1 MQARVITIKGN
12 HLSETGAGVLRESSA
27 LFENEFDIKTFDAIT
42 ADESNKLFTREGL
55 RWTYPWE
62 GQQSDIATGL
72 KLSAYSGADPRK
84 RVACFMSHYRLWKE
98 AAKSSENYL
107 ILEHDAIFTN
117 KLVDPGEAE
126 PGYDCVLGINDPRG
140 ATRRA
145 ALFHYIIQKNDK
157 VIQQLPKIDTWDV
170 PQGLAGN
177 SAYIITPSAAKKVI
191 ETVNRIGAWPNDALL
206 CYQNFNFLRVTK
218 QYYTRVQGLP
228 STTTL

>member
-107 ILEHDAIFTN
+107 ILEHDAYLE
-117 KLVDPGEAE
+117 K
-126 PGYDCVLGINDPRG
+126 
-140 ATRRA
+140 
-145 ALFHYIIQKNDK
+145 
-157 VIQQLPKIDTWDV
+157 KIDAVVYNPHVDV
-170 PQGLAGN
+170 SIFGQHAME
-177 SAYIITPSAAKKVI
+177 AVMVTPSFFCVSL
-191 ETVNRIGAWPNDALL
+191 TPSLTL
-206 CYQNFNFLRVTK
+206 S
-218 QYYTRVQGLP
+218 YTL
-228 STTTL
+228 